1 MRGIRGVREEREDG
15 GGRVKRREED
25 AFM

>member
-1 MRGIRGVREEREDG
+1 MRGRRGVREKREDG
-15 GGRVKRREED
+15 GGRVKRRGED